1 MKDLHNCVFIVEDD
15 EWYADL
21 LEYYIKLNPEY
32 TTEKFLSGRECLN
45 NLHKNPIA
53 ITLDFSLPDIN
64 GKEIL
69 KRIRQTHPQL
79 PVIIISGQKDINTA
93 VQLLKEGAY
102 DYIVKDEDTQ
112 NRLWNILRN
121 IRETS
126 NLRQENQQLKEQIG
140 KRYDFSKT
148 IIGSSAALKNVF
160 AKIVKSLDTNITVSI
175 TGETGTGKELV
186 AKAIHYNSPR
196 KKNPLVVINVAGTPS
211 ELIESELFGHEKGA
225 FTGANSRR
233 IGKFEEA
240 DKGTIFLDEI
250 AEIDH
255 KMQTKLLRVLQE
267 RQIIRIGSNSVIN
280 VDVRVIT
287 ATHKDLTAEV
297 KNGNFRADLFYR
309 LMGMPIKMPP
319 LRERG
324 KDILVLAKYFA
335 DEFCKENKRENVT
348 FTPDSQK
355 KLLNYSYPGNIREL
369 KSVIELAIIMG
380 DDNIIKP
387 DDLTFLTLD
396 QKEDLLQKDLSLD
409 EYNKE
414 IIKYYLEKYE
424 HKAIPVAKKLKIAKS
439 TLYRLM
445 KKYELK

>member
-53 ITLDFSLPDIN
+53 ITLDFSLPDIK

-93 VQLLKEGAY
+93 LQLLKEGAY

-196 KKNPLVVINVAGTPS
+196 KK
-211 ELIESELFGHEKGA
+211 
-225 FTGANSRR
+225 
-233 IGKFEEA
+233 
-240 DKGTIFLDEI
+240 
-250 AEIDH
+250 
-255 KMQTKLLRVLQE
+255 
-267 RQIIRIGSNSVIN
+267 
-280 VDVRVIT
+280 
-287 ATHKDLTAEV
+287 
-297 KNGNFRADLFYR
+297 
-309 LMGMPIKMPP
+309 
-319 LRERG
+319 
-324 KDILVLAKYFA
+324 IL
-335 DEFCKENKRENVT
+335 
-348 FTPDSQK
+348 
-355 KLLNYSYPGNIREL
+355 
-369 KSVIELAIIMG
+369 
-380 DDNIIKP
+380 
-387 DDLTFLTLD
+387 
-396 QKEDLLQKDLSLD
+396 
-409 EYNKE
+409 
-414 IIKYYLEKYE
+414 
-424 HKAIPVAKKLKIAKS
+424 
-439 TLYRLM
+439 
-445 KKYELK
+445 

>member
-53 ITLDFSLPDIN
+53 ITLDFSLPDIK

-93 VQLLKEGAY
+93 LQLLKEGAY

-140 KRYDFSKT
+140 KKYDFSNT
-148 IIGSSAALKNVF
+148 IIGSSEALKNVF

-196 KKNPLVVINVAGTPS
+196 KK
-211 ELIESELFGHEKGA
+211 
-225 FTGANSRR
+225 
-233 IGKFEEA
+233 
-240 DKGTIFLDEI
+240 
-250 AEIDH
+250 
-255 KMQTKLLRVLQE
+255 
-267 RQIIRIGSNSVIN
+267 
-280 VDVRVIT
+280 
-287 ATHKDLTAEV
+287 
-297 KNGNFRADLFYR
+297 
-309 LMGMPIKMPP
+309 
-319 LRERG
+319 
-324 KDILVLAKYFA
+324 IL
-335 DEFCKENKRENVT
+335 
-348 FTPDSQK
+348 
-355 KLLNYSYPGNIREL
+355 
-369 KSVIELAIIMG
+369 
-380 DDNIIKP
+380 
-387 DDLTFLTLD
+387 
-396 QKEDLLQKDLSLD
+396 
-409 EYNKE
+409 
-414 IIKYYLEKYE
+414 
-424 HKAIPVAKKLKIAKS
+424 
-439 TLYRLM
+439 
-445 KKYELK
+445 